1 MLKQF
6 KKFKR
11 LILIST
17 LKPKAF
23 LILFALFFSS
33 LAFAA
38 SLTVTWLDGR
48 IPSHNSNFC
57 QNSDGEFVMN
67 KDSTED
73 PYDVAFSTDGL
84 QVFSVNV
91 KQSSAHSGY
100 GNMNMNRLSRPFDM
114 TSVISDQHTLPG
126 KPNMSCDAIDSFKI
140 GNLAGAS
147 DNKLRNIVVADGGS
161 KFFIS
166 NTSGRIMRFDLSTP
180 NEFKT
185 NTFVQSIVTHAQM
198 HGFALSNDGTKLIT
212 IRFTNSTPLVT
223 TYQLPNPYDISS
235 ITQIHKSI

>member
-1 MLKQF
+1 MFKQF

-11 LILIST
+11 LILLST

-48 IPSHNSNFC
+48 IPSHNSSFC
-57 QNSDGEFVMN
+57 KNSAGEYTLN
-67 KDSTED
+67 KDTTED
-73 PYDVAFSTDGL
+73 PYDVVFSTDGL
-84 QVFSVNV
+84 QVFSVNN
-91 KQSSAHSGY
+91 KQSSAHGGY

-114 TSVISDQHTLPG
+114 TSVISDNTPGAG
-126 KPNMSCDAIDSFKI
+126 KPSLNCNDIDSFKI

-147 DNKLRNIVVADGGS
+147 DNRLRNIVVADGGS

-166 NTSGRIMRFDLSTP
+166 NNVCL
-180 NEFKT
+180 
-185 NTFVQSIVTHAQM
+185 
-198 HGFALSNDGTKLIT
+198 
-212 IRFTNSTPLVT
+212 
-223 TYQLPNPYDISS
+223 
-235 ITQIHKSI
+235 